1 MVKAA
6 VFLRFNHRIALPV
19 SYYLTLLILQLSRLQ
34 TAGIQSLSTMQPTL
48 ELPTRSPTLPNPS
61 LNDPEALEQTLALQ
75 TPVTVLLALKD
86 LSSRRSYA
94 RQTEELEWR
103 VLRRALRAQAGQHKG
118 DCSIPITRSDT
129 KNVYTGWR
137 RRG

>member
-6 VFLRFNHRIALPV
+6 VLFRFNHRIALPV

-34 TAGIQSLSTMQPTL
+34 TAGIQSLSTMQPTPN
-48 ELPTRSPTLPNPS
+48 EEPTLPNPS